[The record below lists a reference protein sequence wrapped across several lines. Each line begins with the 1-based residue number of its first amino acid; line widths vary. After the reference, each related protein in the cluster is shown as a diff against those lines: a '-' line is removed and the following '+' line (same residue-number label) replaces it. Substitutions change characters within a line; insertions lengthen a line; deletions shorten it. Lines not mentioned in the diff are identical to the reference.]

1 MPSPP
6 RLTSLPLDITGIT
19 AGLFSL
25 SVELQ
30 PLRTAD
36 EVTALLVALRRYPR
50 DLPHRDEKI
59 VQHLGGKYSSTQIKD
74 LVDRLDAASPAFMQL
89 SSSLPFAGDDKI
101 FLVCPVDNCVA
112 CAHAPPLVVK
122 TRTVPSSPTVVT
134 ESGLFGGVVHQKV
147 CGCCGATH
155 GLSYAEGG
163 TAIPA
168 GKQLPYAHATARSTR
183 FVHLQKGYVFENSLL
198 YGYEAQALFSHT
210 GYEPWAE
217 EYRWKT
223 GCDGVT
229 TQVLR
234 QALAHAWLPWSLL
247 RWLDELGIPLAP
259 VGLSVSDGSLDATLL
274 EHLRRDDGLHQR
286 TEAAV
291 GRPSGTRQSR
301 RARSPSGRAAR
312 TAPRRAPPPRTRS
325 PGRRARSA
333 ARPRAHRAPA
343 PAAAHDA
350 RTCCRRAPTRR

>member
-1 MPSPP
+1 VISSSPVEFYFSTLWEVISLSFPEGRPPEILGFGFCFYLLFTQPTPIRMPSPP

-223 GCDGVT
+223 GCDG
-229 TQVLR
+229 
-234 QALAHAWLPWSLL
+234 
-247 RWLDELGIPLAP
+247 
-259 VGLSVSDGSLDATLL
+259 
-274 EHLRRDDGLHQR
+274 
-286 TEAAV
+286 
-291 GRPSGTRQSR
+291 
-301 RARSPSGRAAR
+301 AAR

>member
-1 MPSPP
+1 MISSSPVEFYFSTLWEVISLSFPEGRPPEILGFGFCFYLLFTQPTPIRMPSPP

-122 TRTVPSSPTVVT
+122 TR
-134 ESGLFGGVVHQKV
+134 GRHGG
-147 CGCCGATH
+147 
-155 GLSYAEGG
+155 GG
-163 TAIPA
+163 
-168 GKQLPYAHATARSTR
+168 GGML
-183 FVHLQKGYVFENSLL
+183 
-198 YGYEAQALFSHT
+198 
-210 GYEPWAE
+210 
-217 EYRWKT
+217 
-223 GCDGVT
+223 
-229 TQVLR
+229 
-234 QALAHAWLPWSLL
+234 
-247 RWLDELGIPLAP
+247 
-259 VGLSVSDGSLDATLL
+259 
-274 EHLRRDDGLHQR
+274 
-286 TEAAV
+286 
-291 GRPSGTRQSR
+291 
-301 RARSPSGRAAR
+301 
-312 TAPRRAPPPRTRS
+312 APRRSPR
-325 PGRRARSA
+325 
-333 ARPRAHRAPA
+333 PA
-343 PAAAHDA
+343 PYFG
-350 RTCCRRAPTRR
+350 PLGPL